1 MKSRHRPPGESPGL
15 LERFHA
21 SIDHGDHKRAGKLL
35 RRLEAGGER
44 PVTALARWRLL
55 SLADDLVPARQAAA
69 SSVQRYPD
77 DPDLQ
82 HALGWTLLEL
92 DLIDEALGHL
102 EEAVYLD
109 EGFADAWYD
118 LGLAREVAGDG
129 AGMRAAFT
137 RVYSLDTG
145 ADAPKLRFSE
155 DQVMAWAERA
165 YSSLPDAVLDAAQAL
180 PVFVQDYPDPWILEA
195 PPWDPRLLG
204 LFDGPTWA
212 ELQGTWGEMQST
224 ADLPGATAHVYLY
237 QRNLER
243 VCADARCMAEQ
254 VRITLHHEV
263 GHFLGLDEHDLDE
276 RGLG

>member
-1 MKSRHRPPGESPGL
+1 MKSRRTPPSDAPAL
-15 LERFHA
+15 LDRFHA
-21 SIDHGDHKRAGKLL
+21 SVDHGDRRRASRLL
-35 RRLEAGGER
+35 RRLEAGGEQ
-44 PVTALARWRLL
+44 PVVALARWRLL
-55 SLADDLVPARQAAA
+55 TLDEDLAPARSAVA
-69 SSVQRYPD
+69 SSVQRYPE

-92 DLIDEALGHL
+92 NHLDEALAHL

-109 EGFADAWYD
+109 ESYADAWYD
-118 LGLAREVAGDG
+118 LAIARELAGDE
-129 AGMRAAFT
+129 AGTRSAFT
-137 RVYSLDTG
+137 RVYRLDT
-145 ADAPKLRFSE
+145 APDAPALRFSE

-165 YSSLPDAVLDAAQAL
+165 YESLPEAVLDAAASL

-195 PPWDPRLLG
+195 APWDPRLLG

-224 ADLPGATAHVYLY
+224 ANLPGSTAHVYLY

-243 VCADARCMAEQ
+243 LFPDARSMAEQ

-263 GHFLGLDEHDLDE
+263 GHFLGLEEGDLSS